1 MKRRLLIFTALVA
14 LAFPVAASGR
24 SGADGLS
31 IRGANVN
38 GDHSVT
44 ITWQLE
50 GANATSAL
58 IAVDRVVVGAGSGA
72 SRIFTTRPLSGGWH
86 TITIQ
91 MRAIFE
97 AYSPPSGSTCEVS
110 GGHWLC
116 VRNWLSSIN
125 VSVPVALASP
135 VVPAVV
141 GLQLKVAKAR
151 IRDAGYSLGSVKRV
165 HSKRRAGTVLR
176 QRPEAS
182 IGQLVRGATVS
193 LVVSSGR
200 PRAGTHA

>member
-1 MKRRLLIFTALVA
+1 MMRRLLIFTALAA
-14 LAFPVAASGR
+14 LAVPVAASGR
-24 SGADGLS
+24 SAASGMS
-31 IRGANVN
+31 IRGARVN

-44 ITWQLE
+44 IAWQLE
-50 GANATSAL
+50 GANASTMS
-58 IAVDRVVVGAGSGA
+58 IAVDGAVVGAGSGGA
-72 SRIFTTRPLSGGWH
+72 TIFTTRPLSEGSH

-91 MRAIFE
+91 MRAFFE
-97 AYSPPSGSTCEVS
+97 AYSPSSGATCEVS

-151 IRDAGYSLGSVKRV
+151 IRDAGYSLGSIERL

-176 QRPEAS
+176 QRPKAT
-182 IGQLVRGATVS
+182 IGQLVRGATIS

-200 PRAGTHA
+200 PRAVTHA